1 MCCFNEMV
9 SSEIDIDLARGAMLK
24 QHCVELTLIQ

>member
-9 SSEIDIDLARGAMLK
+9 LLEIDIDLARDAMLK
-24 QHCVELTLIQ
+24 QHCVESTLIQ